1 MPEKE
6 GVGSMTTS
14 TDTTGGTST
23 AQVKTTATKA
33 WVAAALSAI
42 LAFLSSI
49 ATALG
54 GAETGFDSITSGQW
68 LTAVIAAIVAFGS
81 AGGVTYAIPNKPK

>member
-1 MPEKE
+1 VPDEEE
-6 GVGSMTTS
+6 GSDYDDVDRHDRWSEYRSGE
-14 TDTTGGTST
+14 DDGDE
-23 AQVKTTATKA
+23 A
-33 WVAAALSAI
+33 WVAAILSAI

-68 LTAVIAAIVAFGS
+68 LTAVIAAIVALGS
-81 AGGVTYAIPNKPK
+81 AAGLTYAVPNKPK